1 MIRGCGVKLGGRR
14 VKFGIGS
21 LKAGLGRFR
30 LPDGFLRCFVCR
42 IAPYKIAHFPC
53 KPFYSANFADIVSVI
68 VLLAR
73 FQAALWES
81 GRANGYNSQ
90 PFERKEKA

>member
-30 LPDGFLRCFVCR
+30 LPDGFLLLALFFFRFSQ
-42 IAPYKIAHFPC
+42 YKIARFP
-53 KPFYSANFADIVSVI
+53 
-68 VLLAR
+68 
-73 FQAALWES
+73 
-81 GRANGYNSQ
+81 
-90 PFERKEKA
+90 